1 MLKKYVTEA
10 NIYEAFEDLIVKF
23 CCILPENVRRG
34 FPTERVSLPTSK
46 DYAIMT
52 MLGDSRDCSPT
63 VSWDKNDYTV
73 EQRRNSDVQIDFYGE
88 NAKRNADIVSNIA
101 RSSVLCDFWKNQ
113 SISPLYCDE
122 AENLTGV
129 GGEEKY
135 VPRWVVRLSITYL
148 TGITVEN
155 DYFVSVELDKIEN
168 GDK

>member
-1 MLKKYVTEA
+1 MLTTYSSEDK
-10 NIYEAFEDLIVKF
+10 IYEAIEEMIVEF
-23 CCILPENVRRG
+23 CNIQPIDVRRG
-34 FPTERVSLPTSK
+34 FPIERVPLPTSK

-52 MLGDSRDCSPT
+52 VLGDSRDCSPT
-63 VSWDKNDYTV
+63 VSWDKENYTV
-73 EQRRNSDVQIDFYGE
+73 EQRRNSNVQIDFYGE
-88 NAKRNADIVSNIA
+88 HAKRNADIISNIA
-101 RSSVLCDFWKNQ
+101 RSSILCDFWKNQ

-135 VPRWVVRLSITYL
+135 VPRWVVRLSLTYL

-168 GDK
+168 GDR

>member
-1 MLKKYVTEA
+1 MLTTYSTES
-10 NIYEAFEDLIVKF
+10 NLYEAVEAMIVKF
-23 CCILPENVRRG
+23 CGILPKNVRRG
-34 FPTERVSLPTSK
+34 FPTERVPLPKSK

-52 MLGDSRDCSPT
+52 VLGDSRDCSPT
-63 VSWDKNDYTV
+63 VRWNNSDYTV
-73 EQRRNSDVQIDFYGE
+73 EQRRNSNVQIDFYGE
-88 NAKRNADIVSNIA
+88 NAKRNADIISNIA

-135 VPRWVVRLSITYL
+135 VPRWVIRLSLTYL

-155 DYFVSVELDKIEN
+155 DYFESVDLDKIKN
-168 GDK
+168 GD